1 MTVDRERLRQ
11 VILDEMGGNL
21 TACFESAID
30 YYLLSEKRINELEAE
45 VSRLQRKYDGVRPGV
60 SWGAIYKGHLAP
72 RVSHPLRLDTYK
84 QLDVA
89 PVEEGNPNG

>member
-1 MTVDRERLRQ
+1 MIDRERLRQ
-11 VILDEMGGNL
+11 TILDEMDGNL

-30 YYLLSEKRINELEAE
+30 YYLLAEKRINELEAE
-45 VSRLQRKYDGVRPGV
+45 VRRLQRKYADVKRGV

-72 RVSHPLRLDTYK
+72 RVSHPLKLDTYQ